1 MSKNE
6 KIVAKDKIVWTA
18 CGFFA
23 GVDADGDDVFT
34 RDRAQAKLLSAETAK
49 NVAAYR
55 SHMQPSVRQA

>member
-6 KIVAKDKIVWTA
+6 ELVVRSKIVWTA

-23 GVDADGDDVFT
+23 GQNADGDDIFT
-34 RDRAQAKLLSAETAK
+34 RDRAQAKLLTAESAK
-49 NVAAYR
+49 RIAAYR